1 MMKGAGG
8 WRCRH
13 QKVWRKEERRRSERK
28 YSHQN
33 IKIPINALLSEH
45 STSTHNHTINFE
57 YFQRSQAILSHTI
70 TAKPLSTCHDHRS
83 QTAIHLPPPPQPN
96 RNPPA
101 PTIAAKPLS
110 PCHLRNHP
118 ATPSNHNQL
127 SPDSSSTL

>member
-70 TAKPLSTCHDHRS
+70 AAKPSSTCHH
-83 QTAIHLPPPPQPN
+83 IVVKPPPSANLKNSQ
-96 RNPPA
+96 
-101 PTIAAKPLS
+101 
-110 PCHLRNHP
+110 
-118 ATPSNHNQL
+118 
-127 SPDSSSTL
+127 SPDSSFILTLFSLKLKYPRSIPDTPDCCF